1 MLIMSPF
8 FDDMDALYAYKYS
21 PGCILR
27 ILMSCIFAIGVN
39 ITNYVVIG
47 KTSPLTYQVPEY
59 SHHLYRLSSV
69 INI

>member
-8 FDDMDALYAYKYS
+8 FDDMKALHAYEYS

-27 ILMSCIFAIGVN
+27 IFMSCVFAIGVN

-47 KTSPLTYQVPEY
+47 KTSPLTYQVLY
-59 SHHLYRLSSV
+59 SIIL
-69 INI
+69 